1 MSSEQAEQ
9 EATRNECDTHTAAA
23 DTEPQLIS
31 VLTAMQASMDR
42 QNMFLERIFNEKQ
55 APEKR
60 PRAIDRVDLDEAED
74 GEQSAPKRA
83 KTAQSLG

>member
-1 MSSEQAEQ
+1 MSSEQAEH

-55 APEKR
+55 AAEKR

-74 GEQSAPKRA
+74 GNNLLQSEPKPP
-83 KTAQSLG
+83 QSLG